1 MFFSSLFE
9 SKEKKKVKSHL
20 VNLAALANSDGSM
33 HDKEREFLEKLA
45 GKNGIDKEA
54 LSGLLRN
61 TKSHQLVIPDN
72 NSERFDQI
80 FDLVQMMLADGI
92 LEDSEMELCQQ
103 IAVKFG
109 IRKPAS
115 GILIRKIAAG
125 IKEGKSQQTVKSE
138 VIGFL

>member
-1 MFFSSLFE
+1 MFLSNLFE
-9 SKEKKKVKSHL
+9 SSAKKKVKSHL
-20 VNLAALANSDGSM
+20 TNLAALAKSDGSL
-33 HDKEREFLEKLA
+33 HAKEKEFLEKLA
-45 GKNGIDKEA
+45 SRNGIDKSY
-54 LSGLLRN
+54 LNDLINGS
-61 TKSHQLVIPDN
+61 KSHQLVIPDN

-92 LEDSEMELCQQ
+92 LDESEMELCQQ

-125 IKEGKSQQTVKSE
+125 IKEGKSQQTVKAE

>member
-9 SKEKKKVKSHL
+9 SKAKKKVKSHL
-20 VNLAALANSDGSM
+20 TNLAALANSDGSM
-33 HDKEREFLEKLA
+33 HDKEVEFLEKLA
-45 GKNGIDKEA
+45 NKNGIEKDA
-54 LSGLLRN
+54 LHHIIRG

-72 NSERFDQI
+72 NSEIFDQI
-80 FDLVQMMLADGI
+80 YDLVQMMLADGI
-92 LEDSEMELCQQ
+92 LEESEMELCQQ

-125 IKEGKSQQTVKSE
+125 IKEGKSQQTVKAE

>member
-1 MFFSSLFE
+1 
-9 SKEKKKVKSHL
+9 
-20 VNLAALANSDGSM
+20 
-33 HDKEREFLEKLA
+33 
-45 GKNGIDKEA
+45 
-54 LSGLLRN
+54 
-61 TKSHQLVIPDN
+61 
-72 NSERFDQI
+72 
-80 FDLVQMMLADGI
+80 MMLADGI

-125 IKEGKSQQTVKSE
+125 IKEGKTQQTVKSE